1 MEEDLNI
8 DMNTPIGSY
17 LDPIREMTG
26 EQLKQQDEEEE
37 AAEEAK
43 AAEPQGLGLV
53 VSETGAAIRG
63 GGAQAV
69 ESVGG
74 FAELAGDTFKTGFNS
89 LFGRPIDNT
98 QNPFSSEYVEGDAG
112 WLDLPD
118 DWAPENKTALGK
130 VGRSLVEFG
139 LLSIG
144 TGGVGGLARGVGVG
158 AKAAN
163 AWKQYS
169 AGNRLLQ
176 FVGKSAKVASEGAAA
191 DLISSS
197 SEEENLSNLIQDVP
211 WLSNSLSNA
220 LAIDEED
227 NPWVARIKTTTEGMG
242 LAHIGWAVAGFIRGR
257 FKAKK
262 ALKEGKTPEQANAEG
277 NAEYKKTVEEGQA
290 NQNKAADERRE
301 AAIKDGETT
310 TPDVQP
316 QLYDDV
322 DKAVVQSG
330 GFAAHV
336 KDLMQN
342 MKLGDGEA
350 KSYIPLFTESAL
362 KAIARGDKNIQEYLD
377 EAINSMADDVFKEA
391 GNTFSF
397 EQIKMMTLATAA
409 DLSEIID
416 AGGDIAANFA
426 KYFEEGADANARVYI
441 NAGNRIITAS
451 PAQKAALQLTINSLA
466 KQVQAISAG
475 TFQLAEE
482 GLSIRKQ
489 GEIVFDA
496 MTVALKEHKKIGY
509 FWGLDGRYQQVN
521 LMPKDL
527 RDATQKRLAEIDVE
541 ADEFNGELKR
551 LLEKGDQKSIKALME
566 MNALSG
572 GRVRVMAQ
580 IKEFLTARLRGGE
593 MDGITIRGEARTQ
606 TASMFYNSILSSL
619 KTPIKAI
626 TGTNLIA
633 LIRPLQAY
641 VGATYAQGLKKL
653 AGKSDGFSE
662 REMLLAAVQIDGYGQ
677 ALAEGWRMF
686 KYAWDQGLNRK
697 NLPYDGRFD
706 VQAEMDEWE
715 SLAPFYKEYGSTA
728 QQKAYGFLDT
738 IVKFNTNPLVKY
750 SQNAMGAG
758 DALAR
763 TVVGR
768 MQMRQNAAIA
778 ALDQGIDP
786 KDVKAFVRKYE
797 ENFRDE
803 IFKKN
808 RDGQFIVT
816 DKAAKMA
823 GDEAA
828 MTTALQGN
836 MKGWELIG
844 KLPMMNAFFPFVRT
858 GFNALNLTFQHT
870 PLAVFHKK
878 YKDLMYVDPKTGAIG
893 RNLEEYGLT
902 PKTVAQERAL
912 MEGRIAMGSTI
923 MGMATIAAM
932 SGNLTG
938 DFPYNKED
946 RAAWEAA
953 GKKPYSYK
961 FEVGGK
967 TIYMGYNDLEPFNTL
982 FAMVANVV
990 QNANT
995 LGEKTVENWMQK
1007 LVFMTSAVIV
1017 DKSMLAGVE
1026 DLASLMNQDTAEQ
1039 RIKLT
1044 GAKFIRSHLP
1054 YAGLM
1059 GQIGDLTDA
1068 NRKEATSLLQMIIK
1082 RDAVFKS
1089 FLPNQ
1094 HDILS
1099 KDRSGQPLSTAAE
1112 APLFRLFNSVS
1123 PIPITDIT
1131 NDPVKQGL
1139 VEMRYNMPE
1148 ILSKIDGVPLN
1159 AYEKSEL
1166 SRLMSMGDL
1175 RARLERVMIRD
1186 PYWRKAFDEYKK
1198 ANISISEGADLFKM
1212 KFYQLVDEEF
1222 KKAKQIAVAKLK
1234 RENPELYDRIE
1245 TRRTT
1250 QKLSQT
1256 GQLHRIK
1263 ELLDMPK

>member
-17 LDPIREMTG
+17 LDPIREMSG
-26 EQLKQQDEEEE
+26 EQLLQEEEE
-37 AAEEAK
+37 EKAAEQAK
-43 AAEPQGLGLV
+43 ADEPQGLGLV

-69 ESVGG
+69 ESVGD
-74 FAELAGDTFKTGFNS
+74 FAELSGDTFKTGFNS
-89 LFGRPIDNT
+89 LFGRPVDNT

-118 DWAPENKTALGK
+118 DWAPENKTAIGK

-139 LLSIG
+139 LLTVG
-144 TGGVGGLARGVGVG
+144 TGAVGGIARGVGIG

-163 AWKQYS
+163 ALKQYS
-169 AGNRLLQ
+169 SGNRLLQ
-176 FVGKSAKVASEGAAA
+176 FVGKSGKVATEGAIA

-211 WLSNSLSNA
+211 WLANSFSNA

-227 NPWVARIKTTTEGMG
+227 NPWVARIKTTTEGVG
-242 LAHIGWAVAGFIRGR
+242 LAHVGWALAGFIRGR

-262 ALKEGKTPEQANAEG
+262 AVKEGKTPEQANTEA

-290 NQNKAADERRE
+290 GLNKATDERR
-301 AAIKDGETT
+301 AASLKDGETT
-310 TPDVQP
+310 TADVQP

-336 KDLMQN
+336 NDLMQN

-397 EQIKMMTLATAA
+397 DQIKMMTLATAA
-409 DLSEIID
+409 DLSEIVD
-416 AGGDIAANFA
+416 AGGDIAGKFA

-475 TFQLAEE
+475 AFQMADE

-496 MTVALKEHKKIGY
+496 MTVAMKEHKKIGY

-527 RDATQKRLAEIDVE
+527 KDATQKRLAEIDKE
-541 ADEFNGELKR
+541 ADEFNGELKK

-572 GRVRVMAQ
+572 GRVRVMSQ
-580 IKEFLTARLRGGE
+580 IQEFLSARIKGGE

-619 KTPIKAI
+619 KTPIKAV

-633 LIRPLQAY
+633 LIRPLQSY
-641 VGATYAQGLKKL
+641 LGATYAQGIKKV
-653 AGKSDGFSE
+653 AGKSDGFNE
-662 REMLLAAVQIDGYGQ
+662 RDMLLAAVQMDGYGQ
-677 ALAEGWRMF
+677 ALSEGWRMF

-706 VQAEMDEWE
+706 VEGEMDEWK
-715 SLAPFYKEYGSTA
+715 SLAPFYEEYGTNA
-728 QQKAYGFLDT
+728 QKKAYGMMDT
-738 IVKFNTNPLVKY
+738 VVNFNTNPFVKY

-786 KDVKAFVRKYE
+786 KNVQAFVRKYE

-902 PKTVAQERAL
+902 AKTVGQERAL

-938 DFPYNKED
+938 DYPYNKED
-946 RAAWEAA
+946 RAAWQQA

-967 TIYMGYNDLEPFNTL
+967 TIYVGYNDIEPFNTL
-982 FAMVANVV
+982 FAMAANVV

-1059 GQIGDLTDA
+1059 GQMGDVLDA
-1068 NRKEATSLLQMIIK
+1068 NRKEATSLGEMIFK
-1082 RDAVFKS
+1082 RDPLVKA

-1099 KDRSGQPLSTAAE
+1099 KDRSGKPLSLAAE
-1112 APLFRLFNSVS
+1112 NPLLRVFNAFS
-1123 PIPITDIT
+1123 PIAVTDIS
-1131 NDPVKQGL
+1131 NDPIKQGL

-1148 ILSKIDGVPLN
+1148 ILSKMDGVPLN

-1175 RARLERVMIRD
+1175 RARLEKVMVRD

-1198 ANISISEGADLFKM
+1198 QNISISEGADLFKM
-1212 KFYQLVDEEF
+1212 KFYQLVDAEF
-1222 KKAKQIAVAKLK
+1222 KKAKEVAVLKLK

-1250 QKLSQT
+1250 QKLSET
-1256 GQLHRIK
+1256 GQLDRIK
-1263 ELLDMPK
+1263 ELLEMPK